1 MDGPINP
8 LIIINTKLKEMLVKP
23 KNIKMMLVDP
33 KNKSLGCFD
42 LGNHILLIGL
52 VLLIYL
58 ITINVE

>member
-8 LIIINTKLKEMLVKP
+8 LITISNKLKETFVKP

-33 KNKSLGCFD
+33 KNKSLGWFD

>member
-8 LIIINTKLKEMLVKP
+8 LITISNKLKEMFVKP
-23 KNIKMMLVDP
+23 KNIKEMFIDP
-33 KNKSLGCFD
+33 KNKSLGWFD

>member
-8 LIIINTKLKEMLVKP
+8 LITASNKFKEMFVKP
-23 KNIKMMLVDP
+23 KNIKEMLVDP
-33 KNKSLGCFD
+33 KNKSLGWFD